1 MADFSPFNPQYSPQE
16 EVKQDPVGLADRWR
30 SFLADPASR
39 AALMSFGAQLSQ
51 PVAPG
56 NNWAGHIGQ
65 ATGAAGEAA
74 TKAFALEQGD
84 IEKESKQV
92 AREQAANTAVG
103 KLEVMQQRANSDEL
117 YKEARNRLAEEQAT
131 TQASVRARNEASA
144 RALDAAALAA
154 PDKASAAVLT
164 AEAAKLRADTGA
176 LVGGAQAG
184 YLGARTKSE
193 RTHTKNFQGARSP
206 RPERRRRPR
215 RWRPPSPQARA
226 CSSRNR
232 RTSQRFAG
240 RPCRSLPTSPGWVP
254 SRLSCV
260 S

>member
-84 IEKESKQV
+84 IE
-92 AREQAANTAVG
+92 
-103 KLEVMQQRANSDEL
+103 
-117 YKEARNRLAEEQAT
+117 
-131 TQASVRARNEASA
+131 
-144 RALDAAALAA
+144 
-154 PDKASAAVLT
+154 
-164 AEAAKLRADTGA
+164 
-176 LVGGAQAG
+176 
-184 YLGARTKSE
+184 
-193 RTHTKNFQGARSP
+193 
-206 RPERRRRPR
+206 
-215 RWRPPSPQARA
+215 
-226 CSSRNR
+226 
-232 RTSQRFAG
+232 
-240 RPCRSLPTSPGWVP
+240 
-254 SRLSCV
+254 
-260 S
+260 